1 MARFP
6 RSSVI
11 FHVVCSVGR
20 LVPILGAI
28 ALATSIVAAA
38 GKLPAVDGD
47 ALLQHIKVLASDE
60 FEGRAPGSRGE
71 DRTVAYLQEQFRKM
85 GLAPGN
91 TDGTFIQQVP
101 MVGITP
107 SQDSHLTLRKG
118 NETKVLTYR
127 DDVVAWTKHVVDR
140 VSVDDSELVFVGYGV
155 QAPEF
160 NGDDYKGVDV
170 KGKTLVMLIND
181 PAVPDP
187 RDPSRLDPKIF
198 GGKAMT
204 YYGRWTYKYE
214 IGASLGA
221 AAVLIVHET
230 GPAAY
235 PFSVVQNNAN
245 ERFDLAAPDKNL
257 GRSKVEGWITRE
269 AAVALCAMAGQDFEA
284 LKKAAITREFRPVPL
299 GVTASIAITTKIRPV
314 DSQNVIAKV
323 EGSDPRLKDEYVIYT
338 AHWDH
343 LGIGEPVNGDRIYNG
358 ALDNASGTAT
368 MLEIARAFTKLQP
381 APKRSV
387 LFLAVTAEEQGLLG
401 AEYYATHP
409 IYPLTR
415 TVANI
420 NMDGA
425 NMFGRTRDITIVGLG
440 ASDLD
445 DYLRQAAEE
454 RGRTISPDP
463 EPEKGY
469 YYRSDHFNFA
479 KAGVP
484 ALYPDQGDDYVGK
497 PAGYGKMVR
506 ERYTTE
512 DYHRPS
518 DEVKPYWEVAGA
530 VDDAEL
536 LLDVGSRV
544 ADAATRPEW
553 KPGNEFRRIREESL
567 RNSQSK

>member
-1 MARFP
+1 MARLP
-6 RSSVI
+6 RSVFI
-11 FHVVCSVGR
+11 RIVCSVTR
-20 LVPILGAI
+20 LSPILGVI
-28 ALATSIVAAA
+28 ALATSIVTAA

-47 ALLQHIKVLASDE
+47 ALLRHIKVLASDE

-71 DRTVAYLQEQFRKM
+71 NRTVAYLQEQFRTM

-91 TDGTFIQQVP
+91 TDGTFVQHVP

-127 DDVVAWTKHVVDR
+127 DDVVAWTKHIVDR

-160 NGDDYKGVDV
+160 DWDDYKGVDV

-187 RDPSRLDPKIF
+187 RDPSRLDPKVF

-214 IGASLGA
+214 IGAKLGA

-257 GRSKVEGWITRE
+257 GRSKVEGWITRD
-269 AAVALCAMAGQDFEA
+269 AAVALCGMAGQDFEA
-284 LKKAAITREFRPVPL
+284 LKKAATTREFRPVPL
-299 GVTASIAITTKIRPV
+299 GVTASIAITTTIRQV
-314 DSQNVIAKV
+314 DSQNVIAKL

-343 LGIGEPVNGDRIYNG
+343 LGIGKPVNGDRIYNG

-401 AEYYATHP
+401 AEFYATHP

-425 NMFGRTRDITIVGLG
+425 NMFGRTHDITIVGLG

-445 DYLRQAAEE
+445 DYLQQAAKE

-484 ALYPDQGDDYVGK
+484 ALYTDQGDDYIGK
-497 PAGYGKMVR
+497 PAAYGKMVR
-506 ERYTTE
+506 DRYTTE

-567 RNSQSK
+567 RNSRSK

>member
-11 FHVVCSVGR
+11 FHVVRSVGR

-71 DRTVAYLQEQFRKM
+71 DRTVAYLQEQFRKI

-118 NETKVLTYR
+118 NETRVLTYR

-160 NGDDYKGVDV
+160 NWDDYKGVDV
-170 KGKTLVMLIND
+170 KGKTLVMLVND

-187 RDPSRLDPKIF
+187 RDPSQLDPKIF

-214 IGASLGA
+214 IGARLGA

-230 GPAAY
+230 GPAATRS
-235 PFSVVQNNAN
+235 PSCRATRRAFRS
-245 ERFDLAAPDKNL
+245 RRRRTRTWAAR
-257 GRSKVEGWITRE
+257 RSRAGSRWTPPKQ
-269 AAVALCAMAGQDFEA
+269 LCAMAGQDFEA

-299 GVTASIAITTKIRPV
+299 GVTASIAITNKIRPV
-314 DSQNVIAKV
+314 DSQNVIAKL
-323 EGSDPRLKDEYVIYT
+323 EGSDPQLKDEYVIYT

-343 LGIGEPVNGDRIYNG
+343 LGIGEPVNGDRSTT
-358 ALDNASGTAT
+358 APSTTPRARRRCSRSRARSRSCSRPRNARCSSSPSRRRNRGCSEPSTT
-368 MLEIARAFTKLQP
+368 P
-381 APKRSV
+381 
-387 LFLAVTAEEQGLLG
+387 
-401 AEYYATHP
+401 THP

-445 DYLRQAAEE
+445 DYLRQAAKE

-479 KAGVP
+479 KSRRPGALPRSGRRLRRQAGRIT
-484 ALYPDQGDDYVGK
+484 ARWC
-497 PAGYGKMVR
+497 AI
-506 ERYTTE
+506 
-512 DYHRPS
+512 
-518 DEVKPYWEVAGA
+518 
-530 VDDAEL
+530 
-536 LLDVGSRV
+536 
-544 ADAATRPEW
+544 ATR
-553 KPGNEFRRIREESL
+553 RRITIGPPT
-567 RNSQSK
+567 K

>member
-11 FHVVCSVGR
+11 FHVVRSVGR

-118 NETKVLTYR
+118 NETRVLTYR

-160 NGDDYKGVDV
+160 NWDDYKGVDV

-214 IGASLGA
+214 IGARLGA

-257 GRSKVEGWITRE
+257 GRSKVEGWITRD

-314 DSQNVIAKV
+314 DSQNVIAKL

-401 AEYYATHP
+401 AEYLRHASHLPAHQDRCQHQHGRREHVRAHP
-409 IYPLTR
+409 RHHHRGPRRVGPRRLL
-415 TVANI
+415 AAGGQ
-420 NMDGA
+420 GA
-425 NMFGRTRDITIVGLG
+425 R
-440 ASDLD
+440 
-445 DYLRQAAEE
+445 
-454 RGRTISPDP
+454 PDHLP
-463 EPEKGY
+463 
-469 YYRSDHFNFA
+469 
-479 KAGVP
+479 
-484 ALYPDQGDDYVGK
+484 
-497 PAGYGKMVR
+497 
-506 ERYTTE
+506 
-512 DYHRPS
+512 RP
-518 DEVKPYWEVAGA
+518 
-530 VDDAEL
+530 
-536 LLDVGSRV
+536 
-544 ADAATRPEW
+544 
-553 KPGNEFRRIREESL
+553 
-567 RNSQSK
+567 